1 VVHIRP
7 DGAYGPGS
15 QYRINT
21 EMPFHVKTEFHKR
34 NEEFIGYTVTLTQ
47 EGREVEMQTGD
58 CSQYLRHMTSDIQ
71 QMVIV
76 LSQWEG
82 THNELNWM

>member
-1 VVHIRP
+1 
-7 DGAYGPGS
+7 
-15 QYRINT
+15 
-21 EMPFHVKTEFHKR
+21 MPFHVKTEFHKR

-47 EGREVEMQTGD
+47 EGREVEMKTGD